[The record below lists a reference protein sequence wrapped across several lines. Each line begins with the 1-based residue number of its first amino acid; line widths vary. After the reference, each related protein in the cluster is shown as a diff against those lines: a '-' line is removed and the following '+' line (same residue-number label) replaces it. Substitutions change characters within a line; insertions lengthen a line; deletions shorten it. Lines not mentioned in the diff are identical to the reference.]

1 MRRARGTEDTA
12 AAELAS
18 PSMEL
23 SSVLSKRLS
32 LLMIDT
38 LCWTGMR

>member
-1 MRRARGTEDTA
+1 MRRARGTEAAA
-12 AAELAS
+12 AAELAAA
-18 PSMEL
+18 SMEL
-23 SSVLSKRLS
+23 SSVLSNRLS